1 MRNSELYQNYR
12 ESDAF
17 KELEQI
23 KLDYKEARKNLR
35 DELSASQNPFVVVS
49 RDLMVKYNFKLG

>member
-23 KLDYKEARKNLR
+23 KLD
-35 DELSASQNPFVVVS
+35 
-49 RDLMVKYNFKLG
+49 LMQLL